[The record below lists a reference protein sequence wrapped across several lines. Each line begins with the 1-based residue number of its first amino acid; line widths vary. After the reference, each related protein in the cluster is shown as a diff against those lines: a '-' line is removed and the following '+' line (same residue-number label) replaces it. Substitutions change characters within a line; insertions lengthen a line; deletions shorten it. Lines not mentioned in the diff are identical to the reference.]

1 MIMNEHDIN
10 EAVRRYGE
18 HPLLGPATW
27 TLDSLRVAVNGQSDG
42 WAYWRAPSAAAKQ
55 LMALIQA
62 HQRWERTEYQ
72 RPRQGAEATAK
83 ALREAYA
90 QLRRFRTVRA
100 AVGGIDFTIYAA
112 PDVPGDPVAMPTPAP
127 SDPVPEPEPTKI
139 RLTITGDQ
147 ALVTITG
154 AGPIAPGRYH
164 GTVSHL
170 VADLESLVARTEQS
184 VDELRAALD
193 G

>member
-1 MIMNEHDIN
+1 MWMNEYDIDT
-10 EAVRRYGE
+10 ALARYRE
-18 HPLLGPATW
+18 HPLLGPAVK
-27 TLDSLRVAVNGQSDG
+27 TLDSLRTAVNGCSDG
-42 WAYWRAPSAAAKQ
+42 WPFWKAPGAAAAR
-55 LMALIQA
+55 LMALIQD
-62 HQRWERTEYQ
+62 HERWERTEYQ

-112 PDVPGDPVAMPTPAP
+112 PDVPG
-127 SDPVPEPEPTKI
+127 DPVPEPEPTKI

>member
-1 MIMNEHDIN
+1 MWMNEHDIN
-10 EAVRRYGE
+10 DAVRRYGE

-27 TLDSLRVAVNGQSDG
+27 TLDSLRVAVNGCSDG
-42 WAYWRAPSAAAKQ
+42 WPFWKAPGAAAAK
-55 LMALIQA
+55 LMDLIQA

-72 RPRQGAEATAK
+72 RPREGAEATAK

-112 PDVPGDPVAMPTPAP
+112 PDVPGDPV
-127 SDPVPEPEPTKI
+127 PEPEPAKPTV
-139 RLTITGDQ
+139 RLTVTGDQ
-147 ALVTITG
+147 ATLVLSQPL
-154 AGPIAPGRYH
+154 AAGRYR

-170 VADLESLVARTEQS
+170 VADLEHLVADTEAT

>member
-10 EAVRRYGE
+10 DAVRRYGE

-72 RPRQGAEATAK
+72 RPREGAEATAK

-112 PDVPGDPVAMPTPAP
+112 PDVPG
-127 SDPVPEPEPTKI
+127 DPVPEPEPTKI

>member
-1 MIMNEHDIN
+1 MIMNEHDIDT
-10 EAVRRYGE
+10 ALRRHRH

-27 TLDSLRVAVNGQSDG
+27 TLGSLRNAVNAQSDG

-62 HQRWERTEYQ
+62 HQAWERTEYQ

-100 AVGGIDFTIYAA
+100 AVSEIDFTIYAA
-112 PDVPGDPVAMPTPAP
+112 PDVPGDL
-127 SDPVPEPEPTKI
+127 VPEPAKPTV
-139 RLTITGDQ
+139 RLTVTGDQ
-147 ALVTITG
+147 ATLVLS
-154 AGPIAPGRYH
+154 ADLAAGRYT

-170 VADLESLVARTEQS
+170 VADLENLVTEAEGS
-184 VDELRAALD
+184 VAALREATS
-193 G
+193 